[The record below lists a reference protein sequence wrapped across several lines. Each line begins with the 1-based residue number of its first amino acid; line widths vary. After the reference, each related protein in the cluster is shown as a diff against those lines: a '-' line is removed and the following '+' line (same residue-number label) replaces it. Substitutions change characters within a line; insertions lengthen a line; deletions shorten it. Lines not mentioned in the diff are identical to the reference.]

1 MSIDLSR
8 ITLQWTNTKKW
19 GRGSGGQFHT
29 NHCIL
34 STRASSWCLCSLEC
48 GKGLLWRNQHS
59 WKFSRVHDFLS
70 LTVINRAINLK
81 FAGTFSIL
89 RVTFSFKRRIGYYVT
104 QVFFPDVLVVTISWI
119 IFWLDQDDMGGRV
132 GLGITTLLTIMF
144 LLGSVNMSL
153 PRVSYPKAIDWYLI
167 GSFLFVFLVLM
178 ECILVYI
185 LRPRKPQRKNGNQ
198 KMDNGLEIDSI
209 NNLQV
214 GMFKNFS
221 SH

>member
-1 MSIDLSR
+1 M
-8 ITLQWTNTKKW
+8 
-19 GRGSGGQFHT
+19 
-29 NHCIL
+29 
-34 STRASSWCLCSLEC
+34 
-48 GKGLLWRNQHS
+48 
-59 WKFSRVHDFLS
+59 
-70 LTVINRAINLK
+70 
-81 FAGTFSIL
+81 
-89 RVTFSFKRRIGYYVT
+89 
-104 QVFFPDVLVVTISWI
+104 VTISWI

-185 LRPRKPQRKNGNQ
+185 LRPRKPQRKNSNQ
-198 KMDNGLEIDSI
+198 KKVNGLEIDSI

-221 SH
+221 LHLAASKKIECSFDT